1 MSQASGQTSVASS
14 EKGKMWMGEKLLDQ
28 LKRATQCMTRTASLA
43 HVMKCL
49 EDDPK
54 FSFPL
59 LLWVCRHTLC
69 APWGVR
75 RGTPGG
81 SAITYGD
88 VLIVSGCTPR
98 VHLRRFW
105 GQSRYVESRDYPLGI
120 PRCVVGGTPGYPG
133 RECHNIWRCIDCP
146 GVHSQSAPEAILGA
160 VSTCRKSRLPPRD
173 T

>member
-1 MSQASGQTSVASS
+1 MLLFMSQASGQTSVASS
-14 EKGKMWMGEKLLDQ
+14 EKGKMWMGGKLLDQ

-88 VLIVSGCTPR
+88 VLIVPGCTPR
-98 VHLRRFW
+98 AHLRRSW
-105 GQSRYVESRDYPLGI
+105 GQSRHVESRDYPLGI
-120 PRCVVGGTPGYPG
+120 PRCVLGGVPG
-133 RECHNIWRCIDCP
+133 RVATCRDACMQCP
-146 GVHSQSAPEAILGA
+146 GVLPQSA
-160 VSTCRKSRLPPRD
+160 
-173 T
+173 